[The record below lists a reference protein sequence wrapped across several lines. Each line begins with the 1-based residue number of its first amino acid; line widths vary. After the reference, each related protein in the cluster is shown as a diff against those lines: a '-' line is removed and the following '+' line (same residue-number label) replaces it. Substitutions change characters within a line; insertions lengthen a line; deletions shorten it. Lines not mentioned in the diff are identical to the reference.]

1 MILPSKMFIHSI
13 VKTFQHLQLKD
24 VQMIESVAPSTAL
37 KDLSHISYAELVWG
51 ENIANSK
58 IN

>member
-1 MILPSKMFIHSI
+1 MFIHSI